1 MPSGRGVIPGT
12 RLDTQ
17 AFLSR
22 YGNLAQSSQYYA
34 HVVLPSQVR
43 AAVSRQVR
51 NTDILN
57 QSGVL
62 CKATTLPGSSISTHD
77 VRDFYGVTQKHAYAR
92 AFDGTVDLTFFID
105 SDYDV
110 LTMFEV
116 WMEYIMQLNG
126 ASPQSTNTYYRAQY
140 PESYRG
146 PLFIHKFNKD
156 DSAPLAT
163 TGPTAR
169 GHMEYEFINA
179 FPQNISSTSVS
190 YDASSILEFTV
201 TFSYERYVISRG
213 LNNNSSTTGASARS
227 ASNRSN
233 QALLNASQDN
243 PSNPWSVDSLTSPGG
258 ILQDVLQGDF
268 GLGSSDDIA
277 NNQWVQQASTLIG
290 TANQAMV
297 DDQNDGDPS
306 TQRLR
311 QQQSTSVQSR
321 AGGSGAVRS
330 TSA

>member
-12 RLDTQ
+12 RLSTQ
-17 AFLSR
+17 DFLSR

-34 HVVLPSQVR
+34 HITLPSDVR
-43 AAVSRQVR
+43 AVVSRQVR
-51 NTDILN
+51 NTGILN

-62 CKATTLPGSSISTHD
+62 CRATSLPGSSISTHD

-92 AFDGTVDLTFFID
+92 AFDGTVDLTFYID

-116 WMEYIMQLNG
+116 WMEYIMELNG

-156 DSAPLAT
+156 DSAPVAI

-190 YDASSILEFTV
+190 YDSSNILEFTV

-213 LNNNSSTTGASARS
+213 MNNNSSTTGASTQNAN
-227 ASNRSN
+227 NRRN
-233 QALLNASQDN
+233 QALLNASQNN

-268 GLGSSDDIA
+268 GTASNNIA
-277 NNQWVQQASTLIG
+277 SNRWVQQASTLIG
-290 TANQAMV
+290 NAHQALI
-297 DDQNDGDPS
+297 DDQNSDSNAS

-311 QQQSTSVQSR
+311 QQQSTSVQGR

-330 TSA
+330 SST